1 MVHWVDI
8 WSHYATKISCYIL
21 WLEDRRHAWMNDG
34 RSNRSWWGSKK
45 QAKAWWFCCLA
56 MPRHAASLDSWN
68 AKMAWGLA
76 SCWRQVFVLQSGIPS
91 PVPGDPLDLPG
102 LYSCNRIWDASH
114 SDEGLVWMFPFLG
127 PRGFTNLLFP
137 AFLFTF
143 SASTCW
149 SSHFDHAIDSFF
161 WCDPQPFC
169 LGMLGH
175 FDLPNKCCLK
185 TLSSIHQPTS
195 ISYPSLNHPSSTGH
209 VAVRSCDTVAEVRQ
223 RLLSASSSELRNE
236 VETLL
241 DPRRDKRER
250 VVFVWSDRKMP
261 GRWMIT
267 ACVSIDLLHYVI
279 HIYIYLF
286 VIVYIAYY
294 IFISYI
300 HSTLRPGHST
310 TYFTSPGPLCT
321 QCSYLPFKRTFSH
334 VCSFAAST
342 CLCSAV
348 FIGLFLRTT

>member
-1 MVHWVDI
+1 
-8 WSHYATKISCYIL
+8 
-21 WLEDRRHAWMNDG
+21 
-34 RSNRSWWGSKK
+34 
-45 QAKAWWFCCLA
+45 
-56 MPRHAASLDSWN
+56 
-68 AKMAWGLA
+68 
-76 SCWRQVFVLQSGIPS
+76 
-91 PVPGDPLDLPG
+91 
-102 LYSCNRIWDASH
+102 
-114 SDEGLVWMFPFLG
+114 
-127 PRGFTNLLFP
+127 
-137 AFLFTF
+137 
-143 SASTCW
+143 
-149 SSHFDHAIDSFF
+149 
-161 WCDPQPFC
+161 
-169 LGMLGH
+169 MLGH

-261 GRWMIT
+261 GGWMIT
-267 ACVSIDLLHYVI
+267 ACVSIYLLHYVI
-279 HIYIYLF
+279 HIYLF

-321 QCSYLPFKRTFSH
+321 LSVLTSPSRGHSRMFVHLPPPHAYAVLYL
-334 VCSFAAST
+334 
-342 CLCSAV
+342 
-348 FIGLFLRTT
+348 